1 MLAKRI
7 IPCLDIK
14 DGQTVKGTNFVNLRQ
29 AGDPVE
35 LARAYS
41 EQGADELVFLDIT
54 ASFEGRKTFAE
65 LVKRIAANI
74 SIPFTV
80 GGGIHE
86 LNDVDRLLSAGADK
100 ISINSAAIK
109 QPQLIDDIAKHF
121 GSQVCVLA
129 VDAKQTDNGWKC
141 YLNGGR
147 VETDKEL
154 MSWAYEAQE
163 RGAGEVLFTSMDHDG
178 VKTGYANEA
187 LAQLAADLKIPII
200 ASGGAGNMEHFRDAF
215 TIGKADAALA
225 ASVFHF
231 GEIKIPDLKS
241 YLCANGISVR

>member
-1 MLAKRI
+1 M
-7 IPCLDIK
+7 
-14 DGQTVKGTNFVNLRQ
+14 KGTNFVNLRQ

-54 ASFEGRKTFAE
+54 ASFEGRKTFTE

-86 LNDVDRLLSAGADK
+86 LGDVDRLLNAGADK
-100 ISINSAAIK
+100 ISINSSAIRR
-109 QPQLIDDIAKHF
+109 PGLIDEIAKNF

-129 VDAKQTDNGWKC
+129 VDAKQTEKGWRC

-154 MSWAYEAQE
+154 FAWTKEAQE
-163 RGAGEVLFTSMDHDG
+163 RGAGEILFTSMNHD
-178 VKTGYANEA
+178 VSRPVMPMKRFPA
-187 LAQLAADLKIPII
+187 LPTDCPSPSLHREGQVPKNIFVTSFCREKQMLPWQP
-200 ASGGAGNMEHFRDAF
+200 
-215 TIGKADAALA
+215 
-225 ASVFHF
+225 VFF
-231 GEIKIPDLKS
+231 ISEKS
-241 YLCANGISVR
+241 KFPN